1 MGALF
6 FKVLEMSLMGS
17 VVILITI
24 LARFLLRKRSK
35 QLIMILWAVVALR
48 LIVPVGIESAF
59 SIFNYLPLP
68 TQAAPAAVEVSEAAL
83 PDNDIVAPE
92 APVNNADITYD
103 QMPANAEA
111 PADVDVP
118 ANNVKEVTAE
128 KKADAKSLPDI
139 KSVVA
144 IIWFTGFVVI
154 TTYFTIRYIDLKDK
168 LKNSKKIAKNIYV
181 SDNVKSPFVFGLFV
195 PKMYLPDALEEEER
209 EYVMV
214 HERTHIRHGDW
225 LKKMFGLAVLAVH
238 WFNPLVW
245 LAFVLFEQD
254 IEMSCDETTIS
265 SLSAELRKAY
275 AISLVSYAKISH
287 NKKYMVTPLGF
298 SKNAFCKAEVTNRV
312 MNIVNF
318 KKGSKITTVAIFAA
332 VLVLAAACAFN
343 SKPGATEPVTSRP
356 TEETVDIT
364 ANITED
370 TAADPTLEEDPT
382 YSAEYAPIET
392 LVANEH
398 KFENGVCKD
407 CGMAWSEYY
416 YETLGKLDSYSSGNW
431 RSLYGPDSDSMFA
444 PDDYVQFSAY
454 SGDTADILYHC
465 IDRRPVSESLD
476 IYVKKDG
483 KKTVSTINYTY
494 DQGEFATDEP
504 GVVDFKFTYWISI
517 TADAGDFDKVF
528 ASKEAFAK
536 SCDFCL
542 FVKEE
547 GKSYGS
553 DVWSSMKE
561 SDIKKLFEG
570 QENCTFYTKDEMI
583 DMFWSRYTNMLQSID
598 NSLVIMDT
606 SLSDAGVNWKK

>member
-1 MGALF
+1 VGALF

-48 LIVPVGIESAF
+48 LMVPVGIESAF
-59 SIFNYLPLP
+59 SIFNYVPLP
-68 TQAAPAAVEVSEAAL
+68 TQGIPATVEVSEAAL
-83 PDNDIVAPE
+83 PDNNIDAPV

-103 QMPANAEA
+103 QAPANAETPA
-111 PADVDVP
+111 NADVSG
-118 ANNVKEVTAE
+118 NYVKEVTSE
-128 KKADAKSLPDI
+128 KKAETKTLPDI

-144 IIWFTGFVVI
+144 IVWFTGFVVL
-154 TTYFTIRYIDLKDK
+154 TTYFCIRYFDLKDK
-168 LKNSKKIAKNIYV
+168 LKSAKKIGKNIYEC
-181 SDNVKSPFVFGLFV
+181 SNVKSPFVFGFFV
-195 PKMYLPDALEEEER
+195 PKMYLPDTLDDDER
-209 EYVMV
+209 EYVMA
-214 HERTHIRHGDW
+214 HEKNHIRHGDW
-225 LKKMFGLAVLAVH
+225 IKKLLGIAVLVVH

-245 LAFVLFEQD
+245 VAFVLFEQD

-275 AISLVSYAKISH
+275 AIALVSYAKISH
-287 NKKYMVTPLGF
+287 DKKYMVTPLGF

-312 MNIVNF
+312 MNIVRF

-356 TEETVDIT
+356 TEATVDIT
-364 ANITED
+364 ANKTED
-370 TAADPTLEEDPT
+370 TTADPTFEEEPAYT
-382 YSAEYAPIET
+382 VEYAPIET
-392 LVANEH
+392 KVTNEH

-431 RSLYGPDSDSMFA
+431 RSIYGPDSDSMFA

-542 FVKEE
+542 FVKNE
-547 GKSYGS
+547 GENSGS

-570 QENCTFYTKDEMI
+570 QENCTFYTKEQMI
-583 DMFWSRYTNMLQSID
+583 DMFWSRYTNMLQSVD
-598 NSLVIMDT
+598 NALVIMDT
-606 SLSDAGVNWKK
+606 SLSDAGINWKK